1 MSEPDALKIE
11 VLSVLVDGI
20 PVVLQL
26 EGFIEPHEVFKLWVA
41 VLPSVESIF
50 MVALNHHCDRLVLE
64 VPKQSLVGLV

>member
-1 MSEPDALKIE
+1 MGEPDALKIE
-11 VLSVLVDGI
+11 VLSVLVDRV
-20 PVVLQL
+20 PMSLKF
-26 EGFIEPHEVFKLWVA
+26 EGFIEPHEVFKLGVT